1 MKKIAL
7 SIEQMKRLK
16 ELGVDTSD
24 ASMAWCKRDGFDNY
38 DFLLPNT
45 EAHVEWGCVVRDE
58 PTFTLQETLNILP
71 KTIKVGY
78 RQYETLCI
86 RWDDYNGA
94 WAMDY
99 RNDSYMSDIDVYICN
114 SDLLEAAY
122 ELLCWCAKNGYL
134 RSEERR
140 VGKEC

>member
-45 EAHVEWGCVVRDE
+45 ESHFEWGCVVRYE

-86 RWDDYNGA
+86 RWEDYNGA
-94 WAMDY
+94 WTMDY
-99 RNDSYMSDIDVYICN
+99 RNESYMLDIDEYQYN
-114 SDLLEAAY
+114 RDLL
-122 ELLCWCAKNGYL
+122 
-134 RSEERR
+134 
-140 VGKEC
+140 